1 MDYVNGLPA
10 STFILCILADLN
22 QWAIHKNQPQV
33 CKFLLD
39 AGASPTLE
47 DGFGGSLGLYPVP
60 RLTKADL

>member
-10 STFILCILADLN
+10 STFISWILADLN
-22 QWAIHKNQPQV
+22 QWAVHKNQPQV

-47 DGFGGSLGLYPVP
+47 DAFSGSVP
-60 RLTKADL
+60 RASMDQR